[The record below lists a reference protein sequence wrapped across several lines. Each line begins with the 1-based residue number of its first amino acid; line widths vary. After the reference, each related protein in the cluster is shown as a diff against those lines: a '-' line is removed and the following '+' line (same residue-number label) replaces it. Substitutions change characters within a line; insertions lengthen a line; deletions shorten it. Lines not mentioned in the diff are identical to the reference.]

1 MQNKYGLPE
10 YIENSVYKPFA
21 PNLQR
26 FGITSLIEPPL
37 IRTLRAEHW
46 NEIEED
52 IADRLWMIHGNA
64 LDSMIKKNSQ
74 WGLCNIRLETTWT
87 KDSKGCDIV
96 VVARPD
102 YYNVLTKVLAD
113 LKTTSVWTIINGKD
127 DWVAQLNG
135 YDYLMN
141 LLVPQLQISKLEIH
155 AFGKDW
161 KKNEKLRTGYGYPE
175 IPFQVV
181 DIPRWSRDIQKAFID
196 NRLQD
201 HLQNP
206 TRVCTAK
213 ERWAKAAVYAVKKKG
228 NKTAK
233 GGKLCASQVEA
244 DRWIAAHPEKQ
255 WEVEFRPGSCPR
267 CEAYCS
273 VVKWCPYAKDFLNT
287 K

>member
-1 MQNKYGLPE
+1 MLNKYSLPE
-10 YIENSVYKPFA
+10 YIENSIYAPFA
-21 PNLQR
+21 LNLQR

-46 NEIEED
+46 FEIEED
-52 IADRLWMIHGNA
+52 ISDKLWIVHGNA
-64 LDSMIKKNSQ
+64 LDSLLKKNSQ
-74 WGLCNIRLETTWT
+74 WGLCNIRLETVWT
-87 KDSKGCDIV
+87 KDSEGRDIV

-113 LKTTSVWTIINGKD
+113 LKDTSVWTIMNGKA

-135 YDYLMN
+135 YDYLMY
-141 LLVPQLQISKLEIH
+141 LRVPQLQISDLQIH

-175 IPFQVV
+175 IPFKVI
-181 DIPRWSRDIQKAFID
+181 DIPRWSRDKQKAFID

-206 TRVCTAK
+206 TRPCNAE

-244 DRWIAAHPEKQ
+244 DRWIVAHPEKQ
-255 WEVEFRPGSCPR
+255 WEVEFRPTVSPR
-267 CEAYCS
+267 CQEYCAVS
-273 VVKWCPYAKDFLNT
+273 SFCSYYKEQK
-287 K
+287 